1 MDRFKTLEELEST
14 YLVKNRKLTEFQLD
28 LTGFVFDDFEVVK
41 PIKYFSFKTGTG
53 NAGWIIYNRKNDEYE
68 IQPNVFVIKKYNDL
82 NAKYEYFG
90 IRYCD
95 TDGPFYMSRDLIIKH
110 LLAQKES
117 YYFKSEFNDELKLNL
132 EMFDNNIKFFDS
144 LDSIEFEKALKLL
157 VEKYHFK
164 QIKSVSGFRNCLYI
178 LVFDKYKQ
186 FYVGSAKSLSN
197 RTKKHWNTIVNFSRF
212 TWIGL
217 ENSRLNVDTFRMKD
231 NTRIFVLTDIHQLLI
246 ENKDK
251 IVKSLEK
258 TNTFGIYKLETMTD
272 LEKAERIV
280 INDSSVKFC
289 LSDRVP
295 INCKKVTIQEYLDV
309 EKT

>member
-1 MDRFKTLEELEST
+1 MEKFKSLEKLEST
-14 YLVKNRKLTEFQLD
+14 YLVINRKITEFQLD

-41 PIKYFSFKTGTG
+41 PIKYFSFKTETG
-53 NAGWIIYNRKNDEYE
+53 NAGWILYNRKNDEYE
-68 IQPNVFVIKKYNDL
+68 IQPNVFVMKKYNDL

-117 YYFKSEFNDELKLNL
+117 YYFKSEFNDRLKLNL

-144 LDSIEFEKALKLL
+144 LDSIEFEKALQHT

-197 RTKKHWNTIVNFSRF
+197 RTKKHWNAIMDFGRF
-212 TWIGL
+212 TWVGVKY
-217 ENSRLNVDTFRMKD
+217 SRLNVDTFRMKD
-231 NTRIFVLTDIHQLLI
+231 NTRIFVLTDIEQLLV
-246 ENKDK
+246 ENKEK
-251 IVKSLEK
+251 NVESLEN
-258 TNTFGIYKLETMTD
+258 TNTFGIYKFESMTD

-280 INDSSVKFC
+280 INDSMVKFC

-295 INCKKVTIQEYLDV
+295 INCDKLTIQDYLNT
-309 EKT
+309 K

>member
-1 MDRFKTLEELEST
+1 MLDPPKV
-14 YLVKNRKLTEFQLD
+14 YL
-28 LTGFVFDDFEVVK
+28 
-41 PIKYFSFKTGTG
+41 
-53 NAGWIIYNRKNDEYE
+53 
-68 IQPNVFVIKKYNDL
+68 
-82 NAKYEYFG
+82 
-90 IRYCD
+90 
-95 TDGPFYMSRDLIIKH
+95 
-110 LLAQKES
+110 
-117 YYFKSEFNDELKLNL
+117 
-132 EMFDNNIKFFDS
+132 
-144 LDSIEFEKALKLL
+144 IE
-157 VEKYHFK
+157 
-164 QIKSVSGFRNCLYI
+164 Q
-178 LVFDKYKQ
+178 
-186 FYVGSAKSLSN
+186 
-197 RTKKHWNTIVNFSRF
+197 KKHWNTIVNFSRF